1 MDLKKNIIKYNFIFN
16 LDLIPKQ
23 YLLLYIFN
31 VIKLNVIL
39 LIIKN
44 YIA

>member
-1 MDLKKNIIKYNFIFN
+1 MDLKQNIIKYNFIFN
-16 LDLIPKQ
+16 LDLIHKQ

-44 YIA
+44 